1 VQSSGRPL
9 RVFYVFDPRRNA
21 VLLIG
26 GDKTGRPRF
35 YREMAPLAEQIF
47 EEYLAETGQKKEG

>member
-1 VQSSGRPL
+1 L

>member
-1 VQSSGRPL
+1 MQSSGRPL

-21 VLLIG
+21 VLLTG

-35 YREMAPLAEQIF
+35 YREMIPQAERIF
-47 EEYLAETGQKKEG
+47 REYLAETRQDREG